1 MKNILIVLTFLIL
14 PVSACAAELTI
25 VPPLGPVHAGDT
37 FTVDVVLN
45 PADTE
50 VNALEGVIAV
60 SSGLEIRSVR
70 TNASVV
76 PLWAEGPSLSGNTVS
91 FAGVIPGGYLGSLG
105 SGWVGYRPDVALTLL
120 ITARAS
126 GAAAVSFK
134 SARVLANDGNGTELP
149 LKALGLDLSVLP
161 SNGRRSA
168 PTIVV
173 DTEKPEPFSVL
184 ITDGAAFGAKNPVMV
199 FSAVDKDS
207 GIERYEIA
215 HFRNLLKEEDTDGL
229 SWSEAES
236 PYVLKDSEVG
246 TYHYVRAIDEYGN
259 TRVAVAAPVESAR
272 TQAFWWIML
281 IGALL
286 AAGFLVFRMFKRSA

>member
-1 MKNILIVLTFLIL
+1 MTKLIL
-14 PVSACAAELTI
+14 AALVFFAPVSAFAVELSVT
-25 VPPLGPVHAGDT
+25 PPLGPVHAGDT

-76 PLWAEGPSLSGNTVS
+76 PLWAEGPRILGNTVS

-105 SGWVGYRPDVALTLL
+105 SEWVGYRPDVALTLL
-120 ITARAS
+120 VTARAS
-126 GAAAVSFK
+126 GAASVSFK
-134 SARVLANDGNGTELP
+134 SAQVLANDGSGTELP
-149 LKALGLDLSVLP
+149 LKALGLNLSILP

-215 HFRNLLKEEDTDGL
+215 HFRNLLKEEETGGL
-229 SWSEAES
+229 TWVEAES

-246 TYHYVRAIDEYGN
+246 KYHYVRAVDEYGN
-259 TRVAVAAPVESAR
+259 ARVGVVAPVESAR
-272 TQAFWWIML
+272 VQAFWWIML

>member
-1 MKNILIVLTFLIL
+1 
-14 PVSACAAELTI
+14 
-25 VPPLGPVHAGDT
+25 VHAGDT

-76 PLWAEGPSLSGNTVS
+76 PLWAEGPRISGNTVS

-105 SGWVGYRPDVALTLL
+105 SEWVGYRPDVALTLL
-120 ITARAS
+120 VTARAS
-126 GAAAVSFK
+126 GAASVSFK
-134 SARVLANDGNGTELP
+134 SAQVLANDGSGTELP
-149 LKALGLDLSVLP
+149 LKAFGLNLSILP
-161 SNGRRSA
+161 SNGVRSA
-168 PTIVV
+168 PTVVV
-173 DTEKPEPFSVL
+173 DTEKPEPFSPLISEGVL
-184 ITDGAAFGAKNPVMV
+184 FGVENPVMV

-207 GIERYEIA
+207 GIARYEVA
-215 HFRNLLKEEDTDGL
+215 HFRNLLKEEETGGL
-229 SWSEAES
+229 TWVEAES

-246 TYHYVRAIDEYGN
+246 NYHYVRAIDEYGN
-259 TRVAVAAPVESAR
+259 LRVGVTAPVESAR
-272 TQAFWWIML
+272 EQAFWWIML

-286 AAGFLVFRMFKRSA
+286 AAGFVLFRMFKRSA

>member
-1 MKNILIVLTFLIL
+1 MPKLIL
-14 PVSACAAELTI
+14 VALVFFAPVSAFAVELSVT
-25 VPPLGPVHAGDT
+25 PPLGPVHAGDT

-76 PLWAEGPSLSGNTVS
+76 PLWAEGPRISGNTVS

-105 SGWVGYRPDVALTLL
+105 SEWVGYRPDVALTLL
-120 ITARAS
+120 VTARAS
-126 GAAAVSFK
+126 GAASVSFK
-134 SARVLANDGNGTELP
+134 SAQVLANDGSGTELP
-149 LKALGLDLSVLP
+149 LKALGLNLSILP
-161 SNGRRSA
+161 SNGVRSA
-168 PTIVV
+168 PTVVV
-173 DTEKPEPFSVL
+173 DTEKPEPFSPLISEGVL
-184 ITDGAAFGAKNPVMV
+184 FGVENPVMV

-207 GIERYEIA
+207 GIARYEVA
-215 HFRNLLKEEDTDGL
+215 HFRNLLSVEDTDGL
-229 SWSEAES
+229 SWTETES

-246 TYHYVRAIDEYGN
+246 KYHYVRAIDEYGN
-259 TRVAVAAPVESAR
+259 TRVGVAAPVESAHV
-272 TQAFWWIML
+272 QAFWWIML

-286 AAGFLVFRMFKRSA
+286 AAGFILFRMFKRSA

>member
-1 MKNILIVLTFLIL
+1 
-14 PVSACAAELTI
+14 
-25 VPPLGPVHAGDT
+25 
-37 FTVDVVLN
+37 
-45 PADTE
+45 
-50 VNALEGVIAV
+50 
-60 SSGLEIRSVR
+60 
-70 TNASVV
+70 
-76 PLWAEGPSLSGNTVS
+76 
-91 FAGVIPGGYLGSLG
+91 LG